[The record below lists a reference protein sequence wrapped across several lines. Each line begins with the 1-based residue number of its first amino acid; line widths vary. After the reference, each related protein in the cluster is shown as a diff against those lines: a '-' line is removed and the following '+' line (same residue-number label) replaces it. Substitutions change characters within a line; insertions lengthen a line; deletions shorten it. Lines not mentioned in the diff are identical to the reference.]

1 MLIAPTT
8 APTRVHTFVTGVSA
22 PRCAASA
29 SLRSS
34 SQGDVG
40 LVTTAIVTTK
50 HQSMKATETTLSSSF
65 HLLSGFESC
74 AGCDTF
80 LVAPAYT
87 MARRDVMPDSARA
100 D

>member
-1 MLIAPTT
+1 
-8 APTRVHTFVTGVSA
+8 
-22 PRCAASA
+22 
-29 SLRSS
+29 
-34 SQGDVG
+34 
-40 LVTTAIVTTK
+40 
-50 HQSMKATETTLSSSF
+50 MKATETTLSSSF